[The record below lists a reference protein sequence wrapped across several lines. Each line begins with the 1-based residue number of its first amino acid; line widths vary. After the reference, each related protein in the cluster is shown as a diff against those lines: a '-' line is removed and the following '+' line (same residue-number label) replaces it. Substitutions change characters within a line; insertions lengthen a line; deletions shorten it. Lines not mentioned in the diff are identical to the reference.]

1 MIKTLLQNSKRIAI
15 LAFCAFLAMQMFAKW
30 EQVLDFKFTQAVFVT
45 EKGTLLTSNYD
56 LDFLGGIKYSTDQG
70 NTWEDAIVDDYCF
83 SFFTESDGVIYATGM
98 CAMIAKSTDDGRT
111 WKCLDYSDAAAPY
124 APKGKTINCA
134 SYGVTVLGNRVY
146 ITDTMAGVLYTEDEG
161 NTWKVT
167 DRKSITYK
175 DDSGEYIEYFYNLNV
190 INGEL
195 YGFGLYNVFKYDEE
209 ADKWQFVRSSNAL
222 AVNTYY
228 KDKLVCGRSIQN
240 DTENTDFLLY
250 TEDGTEWLPVK
261 RPKNFIDNYVR
272 AISSDDSMLY
282 VGVLTKGML
291 YTSDFGENWS
301 FCQDGLPTTT
311 WGYETLLMLAN
322 DDKYVYA
329 AIFIDSER
337 TNKSGVYRVAKSE
350 LASGV
355 GAIQADNEATVT
367 FSDNVLTINGDF
379 CQASIVDVA
388 GKTVK
393 TITASHTDLSHLSS
407 GLYICIL
414 NDANGKS
421 QSIKFVK

>member
-1 MIKTLLQNSKRIAI
+1 
-15 LAFCAFLAMQMFAKW
+15 
-30 EQVLDFKFTQAVFVT
+30 
-45 EKGTLLTSNYD
+45 
-56 LDFLGGIKYSTDQG
+56 
-70 NTWEDAIVDDYCF
+70 
-83 SFFTESDGVIYATGM
+83 
-98 CAMIAKSTDDGRT
+98 
-111 WKCLDYSDAAAPY
+111 
-124 APKGKTINCA
+124 
-134 SYGVTVLGNRVY
+134 
-146 ITDTMAGVLYTEDEG
+146 
-161 NTWKVT
+161 
-167 DRKSITYK
+167 
-175 DDSGEYIEYFYNLNV
+175 
-190 INGEL
+190 
-195 YGFGLYNVFKYDEE
+195 
-209 ADKWQFVRSSNAL
+209 
-222 AVNTYY
+222 
-228 KDKLVCGRSIQN
+228 
-240 DTENTDFLLY
+240 
-250 TEDGTEWLPVK
+250 
-261 RPKNFIDNYVR
+261 IDNYVR

-367 FSDNVLTINGDF
+367 FSDNTLTINGDF

-393 TITASHTDLSHLSS
+393 TITASATDLSHLSS